1 MQRVTG
7 GRGMKMVNP
16 YFLMAGLYA
25 VLAALSAVDASL
37 ASLSLLPWFSGL
49 RWLRVH
55 LITLGLVTQA
65 AFGLLPLLAAAR
77 ADRPRPAVRWDIWL
91 ALNLGLPVLLVGI
104 PLVNAVLIFTGGSLI
119 LYAGLGLVLDLRST
133 RPQPK
138 SRAGSSGRAF
148 YLAGLGFLLLGII
161 VGTGLWLGWGEALRM
176 ARPKEVHLHANL
188 WGFTSLLFAGLI
200 VDLYPGFAGRA
211 LAWPRS
217 VLAIFWLMVLGA
229 LALVLGPW
237 LDALLLTGTGMVSLW
252 LGTAW
257 LVANVVVPLVGVD
270 HWRAPGIWHVVTAY
284 AWLLAPLL
292 LGPLVAAGLVQVPG
306 ASAEQNAPQAL
317 VYGWLLQFAFAVVP
331 YALRRF
337 LLPADEPARLGGSWL
352 SLAAVHA
359 GVIILVL
366 SIFDESNHALLH
378 GTAYAFWA
386 AALVPAGLELWRV
399 LHAGL
404 ARLEQ
409 RTALQSEDG
418 ITQSP

>member
-7 GRGMKMVNP
+7 GRGIKMVNP

-25 VLAALSAVDASL
+25 VLATLAALDASL

-55 LITLGLVTQA
+55 LITLGLVTQT

-91 ALNLGLPVLLVGI
+91 ALNLGLPVLLIGI
-104 PLVNAVLIFTGGSLI
+104 PLVNTVLIFTGGSLI
-119 LYAGLGLVLDLRST
+119 LYAGLRLLRVLRST
-133 RPQPK
+133 RPQPTA
-138 SRAGSSGRAF
+138 SAGSPGRAF

-176 ARPKEVHLHANL
+176 ASPKEVHLHANL

-200 VDLYPGFAGRA
+200 VDLYPGFAGRP

-217 VLAIFWLMVLGA
+217 VPAIFWLMVLGA
-229 LALVLGPW
+229 LGLVLGPW
-237 LDALLLTGTGMVSLW
+237 LNALLLAGTGMVSLW

-257 LVANVVVPLVGVD
+257 LVANVVVPLAGSG
-270 HWRAPGIWHVVTAY
+270 HWRAPGVWHLVTAY
-284 AWLLAPLL
+284 AWLLTPLL
-292 LGPLVAAGLVQVPG
+292 LGPLVLAGLVQVPG

-331 YALRRF
+331 YVLRRF
-337 LLPADEPARLGGSWL
+337 LLPAGEPARLGGSWL

-359 GVIILVL
+359 GVILLVL

-409 RTALQSEDG
+409 RAALQSEDG